1 MGKKKFICPECKVS
15 FTTRKDAKKHMGVKG
30 HKGGVIVSFVEAKS
44 NKETPGR
51 RVYWHCPGCKSKF
64 KTEKAVRQHMK
75 DKKHTGT
82 PTSKSGGAVKKKDV
96 VVVEE
101 PKKEEPPVRT
111 FCRILE
117 AHWNLIEND
126 LPKGVFHHVN
136 PANGNHI
143 MDYTDKTQVDLDYL
157 FFKYDFVEI
166 EMENADIVYC
176 LSAFNPD
183 WDMMG
188 YDLAEHLV
196 VGIVGVDDDGHII
209 IDHSNYTDETLLDT
223 KQIIAGLTAATQD
236 NLACIKGVWKAPPKP
251 VVKKTTYGGG
261 LSGQRY
267 SGYYGGLT
275 GYAAEEY
282 GHTALAKKTFS
293 KPSKPIGKPVGKLP
307 APVRPPIAKTKEV
320 VEESAVTAGHPV
332 YKIDEHFI
340 YCDRVVDYE
349 IYMTD

>member
-15 FTTRKDAKKHMGVKG
+15 FTTRKDAKKHMGVEG
-30 HKGGVIVSFVEAKS
+30 HKGGVVVSFVEAKS
-44 NKETPGR
+44 NKEATGM

-75 DKKHTGT
+75 DKNHAGT
-82 PTSKSGGAVKKKDV
+82 PTSKPSGVVKKKDV

-101 PKKEEPPVRT
+101 PKKEEAPVRT
-111 FCRILE
+111 FCRISE
-117 AHWNLIEND
+117 SHWNLIENE
-126 LPKGVFHHVN
+126 LPEGVIHHVN
-136 PANGNHI
+136 PANDNHI
-143 MDYTDKTQVDLDYL
+143 MDYTNNTQVDLDYL

-166 EMENADIVYC
+166 EMENADVIYC

-188 YDLAEHLV
+188 YDMAEHLV
-196 VGIVGVDDDGHII
+196 LGIIGVDDDGHII
-209 IDHSNYTDETLLDT
+209 IDHSNYTDETLLDNA
-223 KQIIAGLTAATQD
+223 QLIAGLAAAPQD
-236 NLACIKGVWKAPPKP
+236 NLTCMKGVWIAPPKP
-251 VVKKTTYGGG
+251 VVKPTYSGGRG
-261 LSGQRY
+261 SGQY

-282 GHTALAKKTFS
+282 GHTALAKKTFT
-293 KPSKPIGKPVGKLP
+293 KPSQPIGKVVGSLP
-307 APVRPPIAKTKEV
+307 APVRPPISKQEEV
-320 VEESAVTAGHPV
+320 VEEPVELKGHPV

-349 IYMTD
+349 IYIN